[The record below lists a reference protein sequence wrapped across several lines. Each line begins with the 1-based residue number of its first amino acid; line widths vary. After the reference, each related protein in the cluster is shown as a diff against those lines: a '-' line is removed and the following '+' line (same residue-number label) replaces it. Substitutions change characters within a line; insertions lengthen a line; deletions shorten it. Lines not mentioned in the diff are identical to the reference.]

1 MRNRTRRDCR
11 RPSFFFPRPL
21 PLFFAL
27 SSSPFLLPRPF
38 SSSSL
43 CSLTPDTNQTRK
55 NAQDAAAARNRGFRP
70 QLTNGITLK
79 GAGGGGLG
87 CGPGLGAG
95 ATPGRASSGFG
106 APPGLSSSSPQAWH
120 ARATDVLAR
129 TRAALGPNAW
139 IFDLPV
145 DGARVPDYYA
155 VVKQPMD
162 LSTVARRLLAS
173 PAAAGGGAPP
183 PGGEAVDGAYASPD
197 GFMDDMRLVWAN
209 CALYNGKESD
219 VGRLGARVEALFER
233 AASSAGLGGGSRVKR
248 ATAGVA
254 APKYEPPAISG
265 GAPGGGGGGGGPR
278 PATSGKSGGGSRGG
292 GPPPPSS
299 SGGGP
304 PPAYL
309 ALQQHQRM
317 QREARE
323 AAAAAAQAADGR
335 KQQQQQ
341 QQRPSPRQPPPPPPT
356 FNETTTP
363 RSAGGAAGTASGGG
377 GGGPARSAKSGGG
390 GGGGGGGTAASAG
403 AAAPQEMSYERMSA
417 IGEALGGLDG
427 SALEGALDIVRH
439 ALGEGGGEA
448 GEVELDFDAIGPEAL
463 WRLDA
468 YLVGLGLDTAPRGD
482 GDEGGGDDG
491 GGEGGGG
498 GGGGGGG
505 MGGGGESDSE
515 SG

>member
-335 KQQQQQ
+335 
-341 QQRPSPRQPPPPPPT
+341 
-356 FNETTTP
+356 
-363 RSAGGAAGTASGGG
+363 
-377 GGGPARSAKSGGG
+377 
-390 GGGGGGGTAASAG
+390 
-403 AAAPQEMSYERMSA
+403 
-417 IGEALGGLDG
+417 
-427 SALEGALDIVRH
+427 
-439 ALGEGGGEA
+439 
-448 GEVELDFDAIGPEAL
+448 
-463 WRLDA
+463 
-468 YLVGLGLDTAPRGD
+468 
-482 GDEGGGDDG
+482 
-491 GGEGGGG
+491 
-498 GGGGGGG
+498 
-505 MGGGGESDSE
+505 
-515 SG
+515 